1 MAGLDI
7 ATVIELLG
15 HSTFKMTLRYA
26 HLAPTHKVK
35 VEDIGDQVLTTSD
48 FLCNGRGKGEFRI
61 ILSTL
66 FIYHYRMGNP

>member
-35 VEDIGDQVLTTSD
+35 VEDIGDKVLTTSD
-48 FLCNGRGKGEFRI
+48 FWCNGRGER
-61 ILSTL
+61 
-66 FIYHYRMGNP
+66 